1 ALSLRRVASVLL
13 SAFEIAISL
22 TKVQAMK
29 KSLVKS
35 SIGLMVT
42 LQMTS
47 SLVSADVST
56 NIAVVSNYLFR
67 GVSQTDG
74 SPAVQG
80 GIDFEHASGFY
91 AGTWASNVDFG
102 DEISYELDLYA
113 GFAGSMNDLGYDV
126 GYV

>member
-1 ALSLRRVASVLL
+1 
-13 SAFEIAISL
+13 
-22 TKVQAMK
+22 MK

-67 GVSQTDG
+67 GVTQTDG

-113 GFAGSMNDLGYDV
+113 GFAGSMK
-126 GYV
+126 